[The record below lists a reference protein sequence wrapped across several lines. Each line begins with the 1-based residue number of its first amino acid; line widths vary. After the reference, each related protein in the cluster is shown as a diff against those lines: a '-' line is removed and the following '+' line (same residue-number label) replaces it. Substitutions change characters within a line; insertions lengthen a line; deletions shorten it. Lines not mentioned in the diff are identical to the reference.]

1 MRSKMNKLLRIAFFF
16 LFCVVFLFPTQAFAS
31 ASPSST
37 SGNWPMFGYNTA
49 HTRYNPKEKT
59 LGISNV
65 MNLVKDWSY
74 TTGNW
79 VDSSPSVVNG
89 VVYVGSRDGNLY
101 ALNAASGTLLWSY
114 ATGNLIVSS
123 PAVVNKVVY

>member
-1 MRSKMNKLLRIAFFF
+1 MNKLLRIASFF

-49 HTRYNPKEKT
+49 HTRYDPKEKT

-74 TTGNW
+74 
-79 VDSSPSVVNG
+79 
-89 VVYVGSRDGNLY
+89 
-101 ALNAASGTLLWSY
+101 

-123 PAVVNKVVY
+123 PTVANGVVYIGCVDHNLYAFH